1 MSRLEYWKMPRV
13 VRWVLTKRNGKQL
26 LESLGRTLVHVI
38 YKMRKGLIQ
47 YYKQVEEEMAIMYA

>member
-1 MSRLEYWKMPRV
+1 MPRV

-26 LESLGRTLVHVI
+26 LESLGRTLIHVI